1 MGTRAQNSSSPLIA
15 STHFNRF
22 MKRILPLMAAVACWV
37 SCETEDVTG
46 IGSGNAL
53 ASIRADRLAIGEN
66 ADSVRIIVDLDIP
79 AEANVVVSLSFEG
92 TATYGVDYGSDNSQV
107 NIAAGDQSG
116 FVTLF
121 SFEDTDVEATELI
134 IVRITS
140 MSGARL
146 GNPSSVSVN
155 LEDND
160 GATSSFGLILNEIL
174 YDPSNNGLDG
184 DANGDGAYVHRED
197 EFLEFVNISS
207 QSFDMSGYKVYDED
221 GWLSNSPKHE
231 FPIGTIVPSGKALVL
246 FGGGTPTGSFGGA
259 VVQTS
264 TSGDMNLNN
273 GGDRMRLTN
282 AADSVL
288 IEFDI
293 EPLSDNPNE
302 SYTRN
307 PDITGDFE
315 QHSDNSALLFSPGTR
330 RDLSP
335 F

>member
-1 MGTRAQNSSSPLIA
+1 
-15 STHFNRF
+15 
-22 MKRILPLMAAVACWV
+22 MKRILPLLVAALGVV

-46 IGSGNAL
+46 IGSGNAV

-79 AEANVVVSLSFEG
+79 AESGVVATLNFEG
-92 TATYGVDYGSDNSQV
+92 TATYGVDYAANNSQV
-107 NIAAGDQSG
+107 NIGAGEQSG
-116 FVTLF
+116 FITLF
-121 SFEDTDVEATELI
+121 SFEDTDVEGTELI
-134 IVRITS
+134 VVRITN

-146 GNPSSVSVN
+146 GNPSSVNVN

-160 GATSSFGLILNEIL
+160 GVNPSFGLILNEIL

-184 DANGDGAYVHRED
+184 DANGDGAYVHSED

-207 QSFDMSGYKVYDED
+207 QSIDISGYKVYDED

-231 FPIGTIVPSGKALVL
+231 FPNGTIIPSGKALVL
-246 FGGGTPTGSFGGA
+246 FGGGSPTGSFGGA
-259 VVQTS
+259 IVQTS
-264 TSGDMNLNN
+264 TSGDMNLSNN
-273 GGDRMRLTN
+273 GDRMRLTN

-288 IEFDI
+288 IDFDI
-293 EPLSDNPNE
+293 EPLSNNPNE

-307 PDITGDFE
+307 PDLTGDFE

>member
-1 MGTRAQNSSSPLIA
+1 
-15 STHFNRF
+15 
-22 MKRILPLMAAVACWV
+22 MAAVACWV

-79 AEANVVVSLSFEG
+79 AESNVLVSLNFEG

-107 NIAAGDQSG
+107 NIAAGEQSG
-116 FVTLF
+116 FITLF
-121 SFEDTDVEATELI
+121 SFEDTDVEGTELI
-134 IVRITS
+134 IARITNL
-140 MSGARL
+140 SGARL

-160 GATSSFGLILNEIL
+160 GVTPSFGLILNEIL

-184 DANGDGAYVHRED
+184 DANGDGTYVHRED

-207 QSFDMSGYKVYDED
+207 QNLDISGFKVYDED

-231 FPIGTIVPSGKALVL
+231 FPNGTIIPSGKALVL
-246 FGGGTPTGSFGGA
+246 FGGGSPTGSFGGA
-259 VVQTS
+259 IVQTS

-273 GGDRMRLTN
+273 NGDRMLFTN
-282 AADSVL
+282 LADSVL